1 MKLIVNML
9 SAAVF
14 LCTILPC
21 SGQTKDD
28 VLEKPQSTKTNFLQI
43 LTDDQGWGDLKSYG
57 HVFIQTP
64 NIDKLAE
71 EGLKFT
77 HCYSSAAVCS
87 PSRSSILTGRTPYRN
102 GVYRW
107 IPADHYC
114 YLQSDEV
121 TLPQLLR
128 QNGYQTAHFGKWHL
142 SNYTEEMTEERSR
155 PQRFKNFGF
164 GTDPNQP
171 SMDDYGYDYWFATGN
186 VARPCHKDP
195 DNFFLN
201 GKAMGLMEGFS
212 AQIVA
217 AEVIKW
223 LRQHREDNQPFFMT
237 LWFHEPH
244 GPIESD
250 PRFIERYKRVKD
262 PSFQQYLANVTQIDE
277 AVGEVVQALKDEGIY
292 DDTMIWYTSD
302 NGPEGSHQYG
312 SFNTENQIGG
322 PRYRGSTGGLRGRK
336 RDTHEGGIRVPGII
350 SWPAG
355 FAHNGLKPGGIS
367 DEPIIGSDVFPT
379 LLEIA
384 GIDLPKNV
392 TLDATSIVPILK
404 NKEFQRLKPLYWR
417 NHIRE
422 FNIALREGDW
432 KIIGK
437 SDQTSF
443 ELYNLVKDPRETTDL
458 SAHKPELFE
467 RLKKVLIE
475 YDNEVL
481 KEGPDWWKKDR
492 STKVMHAI

>member
-1 MKLIVNML
+1 MRPIVNIL
-9 SAAVF
+9 SAAVL

-21 SGQTKDD
+21 SGQTNDNDSAK
-28 VLEKPQSTKTNFLQI
+28 LKPKKTNFLQI
-43 LTDDQGWGDLKSYG
+43 LTDDQGWGDLESYG
-57 HVFIQTP
+57 HVFLKTP
-64 NIDKLAE
+64 NIDRLAG
-71 EGLKFT
+71 EGIKFT
-77 HCYSSAAVCS
+77 HCYASAAVCS

-102 GVYRW
+102 GVFRW

-114 YLQSDEV
+114 YLASDEI

-128 QNGYQTAHFGKWHL
+128 DNGYQTAHFGKWHL
-142 SNYTEEMTEERSR
+142 SHFSEEPLEERTQ
-155 PQRFKNFGF
+155 PQGFKNFGF
-164 GTDPNQP
+164 GNAPDQP

-195 DNFFLN
+195 NNFFLN

-217 AEVIKW
+217 TEVVKW
-223 LRQHREDNQPFFMT
+223 LREHRTPHQPFFMT

-250 PRFIERYKRVKD
+250 PKFIQRYKQVND

-277 AVGEVVQALKDEGIY
+277 AVGEVLQALKAEGVY
-292 DDTMIWYTSD
+292 DDTLIWYTSD
-302 NGPEGSHQYG
+302 NGPEGPHEFG
-312 SFNTENQIGG
+312 SFNNENHIGG

-355 FAHNGLKPGGIS
+355 FARHGLKPGGIS

-379 LLEIA
+379 LLELA
-384 GIDLPKNV
+384 GVDLPENV
-392 TLDATSIVPILK
+392 TLDSASIVPILE
-404 NKEFQRLKPLYWR
+404 NKAFQRPRPLYWR
-417 NHIRE
+417 NYLRE

-437 SDQTSF
+437 SDRSEF
-443 ELYNLVKDPRETTDL
+443 ELYNLAIDPRETTDL
-458 SAHKPELFE
+458 SAHEPALFE
-467 RLKKVLIE
+467 RLKRELVE
-475 YDNEVL
+475 YDNGVL
-481 KEGPDWWKKDR
+481 NEGPDWWKQDKSATEMPR
-492 STKVMHAI
+492 R